1 MIMTLAFLFLGAAV
15 LGFGYR
21 ATRGPSLSD
30 RMTGISGMLLAGMS
44 AIVVHAADTGSGA
57 FLPVLVVVSLVA
69 FVGTGMIGRFIEGH
83 GR

>member
-1 MIMTLAFLFLGAAV
+1 MISVSYVLLGAAV

-21 ATRGPSLSD
+21 AVSGPTLAD
-30 RMTGISGMLLAGMS
+30 RMTGVSGMLTAGMG
-44 AIVVHAADTGSGA
+44 AVVVHSVDTGSGA
-57 FLPVLVVVSLVA
+57 FLPVLVVLTLVA

>member
-1 MIMTLAFLFLGAAV
+1 MITMTYIFLGAAV

-21 ATRGPSLSD
+21 AISGPSLAD
-30 RMTGISGMLLAGMS
+30 RMTGVSGMLLAGMS
-44 AIVVHAADTGSGA
+44 AIVTLAVDTGSGA

>member
-1 MIMTLAFLFLGAAV
+1 MITMTYVFLGAAV

-21 ATRGPSLSD
+21 AMAGPSLAD

-44 AIVVHAADTGSGA
+44 AIVTQAVDTGSGA